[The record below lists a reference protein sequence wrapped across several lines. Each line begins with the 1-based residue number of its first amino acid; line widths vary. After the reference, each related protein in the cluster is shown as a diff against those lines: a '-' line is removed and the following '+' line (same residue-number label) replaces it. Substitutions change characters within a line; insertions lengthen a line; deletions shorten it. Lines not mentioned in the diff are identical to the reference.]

1 MRESRRLRTKE
12 EHAQDKVSAKQGMK
26 DFREY
31 GSLRNYH
38 ERSFKNKK
46 EILDW
51 KEYCEKGESFAEVLH
66 TRKPDL
72 IERINQEIREEKERD
87 RKKRE
92 EERERREEEE
102 KRRKDGIWEYN
113 GESGEYYWTGEKEP
127 EQTVD
132 TCVNEPL
139 TENEKKLSEET
150 EALHFKW
157 WVEERTRQ
165 RNEKRRQKYKEFKE
179 KLSIPLDPLPE
190 RELCPYEQMRE
201 NNIQER
207 KEAMRKCGFFEDLD
221 KTKNDIGLN

>member
-1 MRESRRLRTKE
+1 M
-12 EHAQDKVSAKQGMK
+12 
-26 DFREY
+26 
-31 GSLRNYH
+31 
-38 ERSFKNKK
+38 
-46 EILDW
+46 
-51 KEYCEKGESFAEVLH
+51 KGESFAEVLN

-87 RKKRE
+87 RKKR

-132 TCVNEPL
+132 TCVYEQL

-165 RNEKRRQKYKEFKE
+165 RNEKRRQKYKEFRE

-207 KEAMRKCGFFEDLD
+207 KKAMRKCGFF
-221 KTKNDIGLN
+221 

>member
-1 MRESRRLRTKE
+1 MTEEEAEHERKKVKIRVKNIRERKSNEEKEAEKQNKKERMRILRE
-12 EHAQDKVSAKQGMK
+12 NRVSAKK
-26 DFREY
+26 
-31 GSLRNYH
+31 SLREYH

-92 EERERREEEE
+92 EERERRQEEE

-132 TCVNEPL
+132 TCVYEPL
-139 TENEKKLSEET
+139 TEEEKKLSEET
-150 EALHFKW
+150 
-157 WVEERTRQ
+157 
-165 RNEKRRQKYKEFKE
+165 
-179 KLSIPLDPLPE
+179 
-190 RELCPYEQMRE
+190 
-201 NNIQER
+201 
-207 KEAMRKCGFFEDLD
+207 
-221 KTKNDIGLN
+221 